1 MQMQHGKLITQEA
14 QAAYNERL
22 YYVFGVEKFF
32 STFQKNLFRVVKM
45 YSPNYFLHL
54 W

>member
-22 YYVFGVEKFF
+22 YYVFGVKKFF
-32 STFQKNLFRVVKM
+32 PRFKKPFSRC
-45 YSPNYFLHL
+45 
-54 W
+54 